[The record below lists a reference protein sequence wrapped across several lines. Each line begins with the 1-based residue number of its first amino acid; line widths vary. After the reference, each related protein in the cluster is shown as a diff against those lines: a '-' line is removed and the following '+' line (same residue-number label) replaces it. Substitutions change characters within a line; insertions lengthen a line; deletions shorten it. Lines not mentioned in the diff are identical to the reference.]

1 MEKTYFYVGDRPH
14 AVWDPD
20 IREKNLR
27 FLKGFDT
34 KYFEYLADVHSA
46 QMNTDADQQ
55 AAIALRTSYGLAL
68 ETFFSLLGAALQAPN
83 CVFGWLFKYKPTDL
97 ELAIKSIMGL
107 EKVKT
112 RFLGRLSW
120 ESLSRTVHLN
130 LVLADKNKEHE
141 IKTRFAKCWEY
152 LAKSYLDVELR
163 NEFNSTKHG
172 LRLQPGGI
180 HVAFGLQERPDV
192 PAPPERMQ
200 SMGGSDFGS
209 TVLKI
214 ERIGKPKHD
223 YRILENSKNWD
234 LSCLTGR
241 IRMISMSIGNVISFL
256 LIQNG
261 QDPTQARFV
270 WPEDLE
276 NFNKIWEPGYGL
288 QGGTFGFRITEE
300 DICPTKAE
308 DIEKSYSREKM
319 DSEGD

>member
-1 MEKTYFYVGDRPH
+1 MFFVGREPY
-14 AVWDPD
+14 AVWDFD

-27 FLKGFDT
+27 FLREFDT

-46 QMNTDADQQ
+46 QINTEASQQ
-55 AAIALRTSYGLAL
+55 AATALRTSYGLAQ
-68 ETFFSLLGAALQAPN
+68 ETLFSLLGAALQAPN

-97 ELAIKSIMGL
+97 ELVIKGIMGL

-112 RFLGRLSW
+112 RFLGRISW

-141 IKTRFAKCWEY
+141 IIIRFAKCWEY

-172 LRLQPGGI
+172 LRLQPGGF
-180 HVAFGLQERPDV
+180 HAAFGLQERPGV

-209 TVLKI
+209 TVLKL
-214 ERIGKPKHD
+214 ERIGKLKHD

-234 LSCLTGR
+234 LSYLAGR
-241 IRMISMSIGNVISFL
+241 IHMISMSIGNVISFL
-256 LIQNG
+256 LIKNG

-276 NFNKIWEPGYGL
+276 DINKIWEPGYGL
-288 QGGTFGFRITEE
+288 LGGTVGFRITEE

-308 DIEKSYSREKM
+308 DIEKSYSGEKI